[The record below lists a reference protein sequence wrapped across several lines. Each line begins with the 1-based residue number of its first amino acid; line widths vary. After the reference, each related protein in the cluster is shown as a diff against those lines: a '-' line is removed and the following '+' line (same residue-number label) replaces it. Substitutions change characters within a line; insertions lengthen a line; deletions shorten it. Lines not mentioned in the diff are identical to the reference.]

1 LAIDNLL
8 LILCNADDLDSFS
21 LSIEHGG
28 LFCGMGKNLQ
38 YAAGNAD
45 WFDHCSIDTFSRLWI
60 DDFLGQLGVVIDST
74 TFLYWS
80 PTGGL
85 DQGLVCIQS
94 DADILAMTASLQ
106 GQERKELYVLVDHS
120 NFLQVARP
128 ENIVA
133 WEPPADRDGPGER
146 EPPADDNDPP
156 VERVPVIVREPPLKR
171 RRDGDEGCSSAVTN
185 EEGCDEETDSEF
197 YDSDY
202 DAEDGDDDIF
212 DAHVDKEV
220 NDHNE
225 HQEIV
230 EQEDDAGLE
239 NEDIALTSEQKLEL
253 KYKFSYFNPE
263 VDINDPQ
270 FKIGMIFDSMK
281 ELRNALTVYS
291 IRRRVRL
298 KKTRNTAK
306 RINAHCAWEHGCTMF
321 IKAAWD
327 ERKKGIVVKKYEP
340 NHVCESVWELKV
352 LTAPFLTE
360 FFIDEFRDNQKMDLS
375 TFATKVQR
383 KFNMCPN
390 RFKLGRARKEALTII
405 HGDEAEQFRQL
416 RDYGNEMCKRNPGST
431 FFLTTNH
438 AMDNEDLEPKEHLAT
453 LYWSYDACK
462 RGFLKGC
469 RPFICL
475 DGCHIKT
482 KYKGQ
487 LLTAVGIDANDCI
500 FPIAFGLVEVECTS
514 LMSLTLLWLQEML
527 CHSKVELLQHKLEE
541 A

>member
-1 LAIDNLL
+1 
-8 LILCNADDLDSFS
+8 
-21 LSIEHGG
+21 
-28 LFCGMGKNLQ
+28 
-38 YAAGNAD
+38 
-45 WFDHCSIDTFSRLWI
+45 
-60 DDFLGQLGVVIDST
+60 
-74 TFLYWS
+74 
-80 PTGGL
+80 
-85 DQGLVCIQS
+85 VCIQS

-133 WEPPADRDGPGER
+133 WEPPADRDRPGER

-230 EQEDDAGLE
+230 EQEDDASLE
-239 NEDIALTSEQKLEL
+239 NEDIALTSEQKLQL

-298 KKTRNTAK
+298 KKTRNTDK

-321 IKAAWD
+321 INASWD

-352 LTAPFLTE
+352 LTAPFLTQ

-375 TFATKVQR
+375 TCAQTDLNWEEQGR
-383 KFNMCPN
+383 K
-390 RFKLGRARKEALTII
+390 
-405 HGDEAEQFRQL
+405 H
-416 RDYGNEMCKRNPGST
+416 
-431 FFLTTNH
+431 
-438 AMDNEDLEPKEHLAT
+438 
-453 LYWSYDACK
+453 
-462 RGFLKGC
+462 
-469 RPFICL
+469 
-475 DGCHIKT
+475 
-482 KYKGQ
+482 
-487 LLTAVGIDANDCI
+487 
-500 FPIAFGLVEVECTS
+500 
-514 LMSLTLLWLQEML
+514 
-527 CHSKVELLQHKLEE
+527 
-541 A
+541 